1 MIRNESYYVFYIK
14 NVIILWGFN
23 LHILL
28 LIVLYLLMGLY
39 MRNSRKKYLGY
50 TSIII
55 IFGVAINIAFSNIVS
70 ALGLPLYIDSVGT
83 MFTAVV
89 GGIAPGMF
97 VGFLTNLIGGFSDSS
112 TFYYGTINVLIALIA
127 GIAADR
133 GFFDSVK
140 KVFVVLGFYI
150 LLSIPCSV
158 LTYILFDCSIGDN
171 VSSPTVTMINKLGVP
186 VLLSQILG
194 DFCVEIPD
202 KALSL
207 FIAFGFTRL
216 VPKKIR
222 KDFIELSGRDVV
234 NYNHKNYETKSSL
247 RGQVALILFFSGLAI
262 VIVAFLISYKTYL
275 EAKVDG
281 YPDGVYDMAVIRKET
296 LLYSGKMLSAVL
308 GLLLCIVSFSM
319 ILASRMVVLPLHK
332 MSKEM
337 RRFAYDSESGRDKS
351 IEKIEALD
359 IHTGNE
365 IEELYV
371 SMSKTVKEIDE
382 YIDTTSEQA
391 KTISKLHVDIITT
404 LADIVESRDL
414 TTGNHVKR
422 TAEYCSIISYRL
434 REKGIYA
441 ETLTDDYINILKI
454 AAPLHDIGKIKIPDA
469 ILNKPGRLT
478 DEEYEIM
485 KTHPIEGLRMLEGA
499 SETMGATEYLHMAK
513 DIAHYHHEWWDG
525 SAKGYPERICGY
537 DIPLSARI
545 MAVADVFDALVSKR
559 PYKDGFPI
567 EKAMEIIKEESGT
580 HFDPK
585 IVDVFLESR
594 EELEKIISKYAE

>member
-1 MIRNESYYVFYIK
+1 MFIFISIAFDK
-14 NVIILWGFN
+14 F
-23 LHILL
+23 
-28 LIVLYLLMGLY
+28 MGLD
-39 MRNSRKKYLGY
+39 MRNSRKKYLAY
-50 TSIII
+50 TAII
-55 IFGVAINIAFSNIVS
+55 IFFGVALNIGFSNIVS
-70 ALGLPLYIDSVGT
+70 ALGLPLYMDSVGT
-83 MFTAVV
+83 IFTAVV

-133 GFFDSVK
+133 GFFESCK
-140 KVFVVLGFYI
+140 KVLFVLGFYI
-150 LLSIPCSV
+150 LLSIPCSI
-158 LTYILFDCSIGDN
+158 LTYILFDCAIGDN
-171 VSSPTVTMINKLGVP
+171 VASTVVTLINKMGVP
-186 VLLSQILG
+186 VLISQILG

-202 KALSL
+202 KFISL
-207 FIAFGFTRL
+207 FIAYFLTKF
-216 VPKKIR
+216 VPMKIR
-222 KDFIELSGRDVV
+222 TDYIELSGRDVV
-234 NYNHKNYETKSSL
+234 NYNNKNFETRSSL
-247 RGQVALILFFSGLAI
+247 RSQVALILFFSGLAI

-365 IEELYV
+365 IEELYI

-382 YIDTTSEQA
+382 YIDTTTEQA
-391 KTISKLHVDIITT
+391 DTISKLHVNIITT

-422 TAEYCSIISYRL
+422 TAEYCELLSYKL

-441 ETLTDDYINILKI
+441 ETLTDEYINTLKI

-485 KTHPIEGLRMLEGA
+485 KTHPSEGLRMLEGA
-499 SETMGATEYLHMAK
+499 TETMGATEYFQMAK

-525 SAKGYPERICGY
+525 SAKGYPERISGTE
-537 DIPLSARI
+537 IPLSARI

-567 EKAMEIIKEESGT
+567 EKAMDIIKEESGT
-580 HFDPK
+580 HFDPE
-585 IVDVFLESR
+585 IVDVFLESK
-594 EELEKIISKYAE
+594 EELEKIISRYAEGN